1 MTPAEFFAIT
11 KGRITEAKRI
21 RNDMDALNAMQC
33 FIAAKLAGNEKSTLE
48 QFMIFKEKVTKSPEQ
63 LVRIMDQWAAAGGK
77 NV

>member
-1 MTPAEFFAIT
+1 
-11 KGRITEAKRI
+11 
-21 RNDMDALNAMQC
+21 MDALNAMQC